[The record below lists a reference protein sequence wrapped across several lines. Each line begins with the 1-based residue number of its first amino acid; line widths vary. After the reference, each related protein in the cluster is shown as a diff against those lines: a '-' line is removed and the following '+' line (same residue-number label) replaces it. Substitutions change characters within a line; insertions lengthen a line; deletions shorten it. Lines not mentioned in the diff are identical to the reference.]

1 MRPSE
6 YIEAEALIKEMDGRI
21 EFRTKLL
28 AMSDEVMRAKHQG
41 AIPGIRDDQ
50 EKHQRTA
57 NVREERTWMM
67 EF

>member
-28 AMSDEVMRAKHQG
+28 AKSDEVMRAKHHG
-41 AIPGIRDDQ
+41 AILAYETINKSIRELQMYGRND
-50 EKHQRTA
+50 RG
-57 NVREERTWMM
+57 
-67 EF
+67 

>member
-28 AMSDEVMRAKHQG
+28 AKSDEVMRAKHQG
-41 AIPGIRDDQ
+41 AILAYETVKKSIRELQ
-50 EKHQRTA
+50 MYGR
-57 NVREERTWMM
+57 NERG
-67 EF
+67 